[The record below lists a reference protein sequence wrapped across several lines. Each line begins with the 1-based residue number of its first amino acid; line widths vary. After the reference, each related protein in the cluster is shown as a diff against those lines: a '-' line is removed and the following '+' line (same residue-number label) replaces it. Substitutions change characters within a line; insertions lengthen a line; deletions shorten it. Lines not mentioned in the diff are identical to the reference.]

1 MTPTKK
7 FLFSRKELYH
17 FLVSLCLF
25 LTPALS
31 LTVNSGYSYG
41 TLILTILAVIFL
53 LTSLYKDSPSLN
65 RADKLLLFTLII
77 YFIIYTLS
85 VTMDGMNLRDL
96 ERPSRF
102 ALAGLT
108 LIFLLK
114 TNFNPRFLLYG
125 IMIGAFGAGILSL
138 YQFFILDIH
147 RPSGYHHSIAFGND
161 SQMLG
166 LLSFVCAG
174 YFLQKE
180 KYALVIC
187 SVTAGMLALIAFI
200 LSGTRGGWLAAPLL
214 ILQHPNISSFD
225 RLLLA
230 KKNLILYAEGKAK
243 TSSTGIRIEMWKS
256 AWYSFLEKPIYGT
269 GEHKNKEFKKK
280 QVEKNLVHKYTLRF
294 IHTHND
300 LLTALSFRGG
310 IGFIS
315 LLAIYLVPLYL
326 FRKKMNSQPSNK
338 PYALSGMIIC
348 LSYFIYGLTQ
358 SMFEHNSGTTIYAF
372 MVVFCWASIRQLE
385 KIEALPKSQSKS
397 D

>member
-1 MTPTKK
+1 
-7 FLFSRKELYH
+7 
-17 FLVSLCLF
+17 
-25 LTPALS
+25 
-31 LTVNSGYSYG
+31 
-41 TLILTILAVIFL
+41 
-53 LTSLYKDSPSLN
+53 
-65 RADKLLLFTLII
+65 
-77 YFIIYTLS
+77 
-85 VTMDGMNLRDL
+85 MNLRDL

-214 ILQHPNISSFD
+214 IFIVWQNKHLFSKKTIIIGSTFFLIGMTSLLQHPNISSFD